1 LTDLFDYNTVAT
13 NYSRAFFGCTALN
26 YSVLTLVDGMTM
38 TAVTTTNQMFS
49 GCANLTGNGQDLID
63 KPKAAGYTVGTA
75 TNTGSYRTFFNCTGL
90 TDFATIPAA
99 YK

>member
-1 LTDLFDYNTVAT
+1 LT
-13 NYSRAFFGCTALN
+13 FFGCITLN
-26 YSVLTLVDGMTM
+26 ASVSALVDGLDMTR
-38 TAVTTTNQMFS
+38 VTTTNQMFS
-49 GCANLTGNGQDLID
+49 GCVNLIGNGADLIA
-63 KPKAAGYTVGTA
+63 KPKAAGYVVGTA